1 MITVDPL
8 LPPAIPFYPLLP
20 PAIPCYPLLHI
31 PCCRYGCDW
40 APLFPALARGRSG
53 AGQAVA
59 QLAALTTTLA
69 SAWLGGLLAGGA
81 MLGAARWEGAGDD
94 RGDTFNFR
102 DGGQGEGV
110 TRHTGHQDKVG

>member
-1 MITVDPL
+1 MTVDPL
-8 LPPAIPFYPLLP
+8 PP
-20 PAIPCYPLLHI
+20 PAIPCYPLLSPAAPCYLSPAI
-31 PCCRYGCDW
+31 PCYRYGTDW

-81 MLGAARWEGAGDD
+81 MLGAARWEGAGAD
-94 RGDTFNFR
+94 RGDTFNFG
-102 DGGQGEGV
+102 DGGQEEGV
-110 TRHTGHQDKVG
+110 SRHTGHQDKVG

>member
-1 MITVDPL
+1 MTVDPL
-8 LPPAIPFYPLLP
+8 LPPATQTLLS
-20 PAIPCYPLLHI
+20 PATPCY
-31 PCCRYGCDW
+31 RYGTDW

-81 MLGAARWEGAGDD
+81 MLGAARWEGAEAD

-102 DGGQGEGV
+102 DGGEEEDI
-110 TRHTGHQDKVG
+110 RPSSHQDKVG

>member
-1 MITVDPL
+1 MLGTPSLCRRPGDDSR
-8 LPPAIPFYPLLP
+8 PPATPCYVS
-20 PAIPCYPLLHI
+20 PAIPCY
-31 PCCRYGCDW
+31 RYGCDW

-69 SAWLGGLLAGGA
+69 SGWLGGLLAGGA

-102 DGGQGEGV
+102 DGGQEEEV

>member
-1 MITVDPL
+1 MTVDPL
-8 LPPAIPFYPLLP
+8 PP
-20 PAIPCYPLLHI
+20 PAIPCY
-31 PCCRYGCDW
+31 RYGTDW

-102 DGGQGEGV
+102 DGGQEEGV

>member
-1 MITVDPL
+1 MLGTPSLCRRPGDDSR
-8 LPPAIPFYPLLP
+8 PPATPCYVS
-20 PAIPCYPLLHI
+20 PAIPCY
-31 PCCRYGCDW
+31 RYGCDW
-40 APLFPALARGRSG
+40 APLFPALARGRST

-81 MLGAARWEGAGDD
+81 MLGAARWEGAGAD

-102 DGGQGEGV
+102 DGGQEEEV

>member
-8 LPPAIPFYPLLP
+8 LSPAALCCPLPP
-20 PAIPCYPLLHI
+20 PAIPCY
-31 PCCRYGCDW
+31 RYGCDW

-102 DGGQGEGV
+102 DGGQEEGV

>member
-1 MITVDPL
+1 MLGTPSLCRRPGDITVDPL
-8 LPPAIPFYPLLP
+8 PPPAT
-20 PAIPCYPLLHI
+20 PCY
-31 PCCRYGCDW
+31 RYGCDW

-102 DGGQGEGV
+102 DGGQEECS
-110 TRHTGHQDKVG
+110 RHTGHQDKVG